1 MGMESLDMFEIKQV
15 QFLSSIKCL
24 KFHEVLSGTLS
35 SLVLKTKLEVVTT
48 WINIPISQM
57 RKLRLEALEGHSTVI

>member
-1 MGMESLDMFEIKQV
+1 MSEFHVLRNPHLVPLLYFRAVEPKLREVKDST
-15 QFLSSIKCL
+15 
-24 KFHEVLSGTLS
+24 KF
-35 SLVLKTKLEVVTT
+35 TT